1 MLIVRKALIALA
13 VVVVPLTL
21 LGMGLRISATVGLI
35 VGLVIRP
42 ARVMLEVVWLVALT
56 GSLFVFDI
64 LPNLVV
70 VKGLP
75 ESSGMGDDG
84 LDGEVS
90 TVLLVNEGLERLDE
104 ACSVVFGVY
113 LAG

>member
-35 VGLVIRP
+35 VGLIIRP
-42 ARVMLEVVWLVALT
+42 VMLKVVWLVALM

-70 VKGLP
+70 VKGLQ

-104 ACSVVFGVY
+104 ARSVVLGVY
-113 LAG
+113 LAV

>member
-13 VVVVPLTL
+13 VVVVPLRL

-35 VGLVIRP
+35 VGLIIRP
-42 ARVMLEVVWLVALT
+42 VMLKVVWLVALM

-104 ACSVVFGVY
+104 ARSVVLGVY
-113 LAG
+113 LAV

>member
-35 VGLVIRP
+35 VGLIIRP
-42 ARVMLEVVWLVALT
+42 VMLKVVWLVALM

-104 ACSVVFGVY
+104 ARSVVLGVY
-113 LAG
+113 LAV